1 MGTPLYMSPEQI
13 EARPLD
19 SRSDIYSLGVTAY
32 HMLAGEPPFN
42 GDSPLTVAVQH
53 LNQAPPPLVSRCPG
67 IPTRLAQAVDRMLA
81 KKPEERFA
89 DPSSLLNEL
98 QTIAADGAREG
109 WAAASESSLLT
120 EIIHIADQRA
130 EATTRLDHLMK
141 AAATE
146 RRSPFP
152 IRWLAAG
159 LLICA
164 LVGVTLAVIS
174 RQSSVLAG
182 AQAGPPLRDSVW
194 AQLYQA
200 KTVDTE
206 AAWLAAKNFPGASAY
221 HQNLAKQGL
230 VYYYLLRTQQYEKA
244 LEPLNELADLTS
256 QPLFQAFGIAGLVVV
271 YANVGDDEQA
281 YNQNMLLTAEM
292 RSLLQDQAPRM
303 AELLEETLDELA
315 NRSS

>member
-1 MGTPLYMSPEQI
+1 
-13 EARPLD
+13 
-19 SRSDIYSLGVTAY
+19 
-32 HMLAGEPPFN
+32 MLAGEPPFG

-53 LNQAPPPLVSRCPG
+53 LNQAPPPLASRRPG
-67 IPTRLAQAVDRMLA
+67 IPPRLAQVVERMLA

-89 DPSSLLNEL
+89 DPSVLLSEL
-98 QTIAADGAREG
+98 QAVASDAAREG
-109 WAAASESSLLT
+109 WAAASDQSLLT
-120 EIIHIADQRA
+120 DIIHIADERA
-130 EATTRLDHLMK
+130 EATTRLDNLMK

-146 RRSPFP
+146 RPNPSST
-152 IRWLAAG
+152 RWLFAG
-159 LLICA
+159 
-164 LVGVTLAVIS
+164 VV
-174 RQSSVLAG
+174 SSVLLGATLGILSRQDSLFAG
-182 AQAGPPLRDSVW
+182 AQAGPPLRASVW

-206 AAWLAAKNFPGASAY
+206 AAWLAARDYPGASAY

-230 VYYYLLRTQQYEKA
+230 VYFYLLRSQQYEKA
-244 LEPLNELADLTS
+244 LQPLNELADLTS

-271 YANVGDDEQA
+271 HANLGDDEQA

-315 NRSS
+315 NPSS